1 MSEQNCPRQAPHLFI
16 QNSIVDEFNNQV
28 HKAAT
33 GRKYTIKAQDNV
45 IGANSAEL
53 RDKIMK

>member
-1 MSEQNCPRQAPHLFI
+1 MPEQNCTRQAPHLFI

-33 GRKYTIKAQDNV
+33 GRKYTIKAQDSF
-45 IGANSAEL
+45 IGANSAEPET
-53 RDKIMK
+53 K